1 MPSYEK
7 NKSSGLWSVRFR
19 EISPVDGSTHQ
30 KRLSGFETKKAAQYG
45 YEDYIAEQ
53 KKSAAEKKLEEAKEP
68 AQSRLTFDDLISAY
82 YRFEKARI
90 KESSYYDL
98 YHKAKGKI
106 EPFFCGRRIS
116 DITPATVLEWQQ
128 TLEGYSFAYKKKLVN
143 MLAAIYNYGEKYYD
157 IPNIMNKVDR
167 PRNLEAKKEMLF
179 WTPEEFSKFISCVDR
194 PEYAALFR
202 FLYVT
207 GCRRGEALSLSWSDI
222 DFKKGIVKINKN
234 VTFKTEDKS
243 SPYHITTPKNASS
256 NRNIALP
263 SFFLDMM
270 KEYKEWQKNNA
281 TQTDFV
287 FGGDSPLRPT
297 SVARVMDAAILAA
310 GVKRIRVHDLRHSCA
325 SFLIHKGVSV
335 VAVSRRMGHTNIE
348 QTLNTY
354 SHMLPDDQT
363 MILNSF
369 ASVSDLL
376 T

>member
-53 KKSAAEKKLEEAKEP
+53 KKSEANKKLQQTTEP
-68 AQSRLTFDDLISAY
+68 KHSKLMFDELLASY

-98 YHKAKGKI
+98 HHKIQGKI

-116 DITPATVLEWQQ
+116 DITPVTVLEWQN

-157 IPNIMNKVDR
+157 LPNIMNKVDR

-179 WTPEEFSKFISCVDR
+179 WTPEEFSKFISNVER
-194 PEYAALFR
+194 TEYAALFR

-207 GCRRGEALSLSWSDI
+207 GCRRGEALALSWDDI
-222 DFKKGIVKINKN
+222 DLKKGNVKINKN

-256 NRNIALP
+256 NRTIALP
-263 SFFLDMM
+263 PFFLDMM
-270 KEYKEWQKNNA
+270 KEYRKWQETNA
-281 TQTDFV
+281 IKTDFV

-297 SVARVMDAAILAA
+297 SVARLMDSAILAA

-335 VAVSRRMGHTNIE
+335 VAVSHRLGHTNIE

-363 MILNSF
+363 MILKSF
-369 ASVSDLL
+369 ASVSDLI
-376 T
+376 

>member
-116 DITPATVLEWQQ
+116 DITPATILEWQQ

-207 GCRRGEALSLSWSDI
+207 GCRRGEALSLSWGDI

>member
-53 KKSAAEKKLEEAKEP
+53 KKSDAEKKLQQVTEP
-68 AQSRLTFDDLISAY
+68 EHSKLMFNELLASY

-98 YHKAKGKI
+98 HHKIQGKI
-106 EPFFCGRRIS
+106 EPFFCGRRMS
-116 DITPATVLEWQQ
+116 DITPVTILEWQN
-128 TLEGYSFAYKKKLVN
+128 TIERYSFAYKKKLVN

-179 WTPEEFSKFISCVDR
+179 WTPEEFSKFISKVDR

-207 GCRRGEALSLSWSDI
+207 GCRRGEALALSWEDI
-222 DFKKGIVKINKN
+222 DFKKGSVKISKN
-234 VTFKTEDKS
+234 ITFKTEDKS

-256 NRNIALP
+256 NRTIALP
-263 SFFLDMM
+263 PFFLDMM
-270 KEYKEWQKNNA
+270 NEYREWQKKNA
-281 TQTDFV
+281 TQTNFV
-287 FGGDSPLRPT
+287 FGGESPLRPT
-297 SVARVMDAAILAA
+297 SVARIMDAAIVEG

-335 VAVSRRMGHTNIE
+335 VAVSKRMGHTNIE

-363 MILNSF
+363 MILNHF
-369 ASVSDLL
+369 TDVSSLL
-376 T
+376 V